1 MNMSVCM
8 SSVKAKLQE
17 TKPDRVESFMADIQP
32 EVKKI
37 LGNIKN
43 YQVAI
48 QRWNGILNRVHTKY
62 KVLPCEYS
70 NYSNFWKPL
79 KANGK
84 GEECRQWVEFE
95 WHFQV
100 L

>member
-1 MNMSVCM
+1 MNVSVCM

-17 TKPDRVESFMADIQP
+17 TKPDRVESFMADVQP

-48 QRWNGILNRVHTKY
+48 QR
-62 KVLPCEYS
+62 
-70 NYSNFWKPL
+70 
-79 KANGK
+79 
-84 GEECRQWVEFE
+84 
-95 WHFQV
+95 
-100 L
+100 

>member
-1 MNMSVCM
+1 MNASVCM

-48 QRWNGILNRVHTKY
+48 QR
-62 KVLPCEYS
+62 
-70 NYSNFWKPL
+70 
-79 KANGK
+79 
-84 GEECRQWVEFE
+84 
-95 WHFQV
+95 
-100 L
+100 